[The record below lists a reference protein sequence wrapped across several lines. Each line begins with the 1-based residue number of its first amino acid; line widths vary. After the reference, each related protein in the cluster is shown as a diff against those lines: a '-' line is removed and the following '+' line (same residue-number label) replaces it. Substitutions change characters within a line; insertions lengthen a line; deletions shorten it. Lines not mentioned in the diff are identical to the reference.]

1 MYVFLW
7 WEIGV
12 KIWLFYPYLYKL
24 VYNYVLTVDSSQTC
38 YVSWSCVSLLF
49 TFVVIFF
56 VDLLF

>member
-7 WEIGV
+7 WKIVV

-24 VYNYVLTVDSSQTC
+24 VYNYVLTVDGSQTC